1 MSRLDDLV
9 ACDDENIKI
18 SKEALFNIEPTT
30 LDVIESCAS
39 TIDRLS
45 RRFGEVCKYDEH
57 HQSIEKWSKELGLK
71 GNQALYYLRDAV
83 LIGSANSNDPTST
96 AQTALHTSIAILA
109 RTHISLRLGRDFLFG
124 ITDIFRLRITSAL
137 GYMRVQAESFGLLK
151 LLLTHPEMGE
161 DWFASADDEKGKL
174 FHKKWHSE
182 VVSSLRDLDLHS
194 DYSSGTNVAHHTRA
208 SGTAYGILL
217 GGKDNKSKSEI
228 RLIYQETDDYRILF
242 FWLGVYLK
250 FHRKALQH
258 ASGLYPELSETD
270 IKESGLY
277 DFIEKEKVIWSK
289 AQEAH
294 KSLHRTG
301 FTKVLGR

>member
-9 ACDDENIKI
+9 ACDDENIKT
-18 SKEALFNIEPTT
+18 SKEALLKIEPTT
-30 LDVIESCAS
+30 LDAIESCAS
-39 TIDRLS
+39 TIDKLS
-45 RRFGEVCKYDEH
+45 RVFGEVCKYDEH
-57 HQSIEKWSKELGLK
+57 HQSIEKWAKEFGLK

-83 LIGSANSNDPTST
+83 LIGGANSNDPTSI
-96 AQTALHTSIAILA
+96 AQLALNTSIAILA
-109 RTHISLRLGRDFLFG
+109 RAHISLRIGRDFLFG
-124 ITDIFRLRITSAL
+124 ITDILRLRITSAL
-137 GYMRVQAESFGLLK
+137 GYMRVQSESFGQLK

-161 DWFASADDEKGKL
+161 DWFASADDKKGKQ
-174 FHKKWHSE
+174 FHYKWHSK

-194 DYSSGTNVAHHTRA
+194 DYSSGTNMAHHTRA

-217 GGKDNKSKSEI
+217 GGKDNKNKSEI

-258 ASGLYPELSETD
+258 ASVLYPELSETE
-270 IKESGLY
+270 IKEAGLY
-277 DFIEKEKVIWSK
+277 EFIEKEKIIWNR
-289 AQEAH
+289 ALDAH
-294 KSLHRTG
+294 KSLHKTG